1 MVEDVLPDAYSKM
14 KATLD
19 IAVSTEATV
28 DMQKLFLDLTTSV
41 VGQMAYDA
49 SIIPINFPSLT
60 D

>member
-14 KATLD
+14 KITLD
-19 IAVSTEATV
+19 EAVSSRATV

-49 SIIPINFPSLT
+49 STSPITFHH
-60 D
+60 